1 MICWQVTTP
10 SANSLTLT
18 LTRPEPHSSQGPSHK
33 QVITLCDLAAL
44 GKHSSCHAQTRLL
57 ATPPA
62 VMWGKCLSLHALH
75 TLNTGITP
83 QPETSPCFLLVCVLT
98 NTHYL
103 KASGPLCTQTHIFK
117 NNNFWWAGLLPLSY
131 VWSQETNN
139 KCWSPRSQWPGQ
151 FHILYTISMITG
163 CCTLIMWLCR
173 LV

>member
-1 MICWQVTTP
+1 MMCWQVTTLG
-10 SANSLTLT
+10 ANSLTLT
-18 LTRPEPHSSQGPSHK
+18 LTRPEPRSA
-33 QVITLCDLAAL
+33 QVPLCVTWL
-44 GKHSSCHAQTRLL
+44 HWVNTPV
-57 ATPPA
+57 ATPRLGCWPRPRQLCEASVCLKCPA
-62 VMWGKCLSLHALH
+62 YY
-75 TLNTGITP
+75 GITP

-117 NNNFWWAGLLPLSY
+117 NNNFWWAGLLQLSY
-131 VWSQETNN
+131 VWSQETNI